1 MGFLKNE
8 DQSIDLTELLIC
20 IIMKDWLL
28 LPSRDI
34 HVLRS
39 FIPNGIFIIRSNL
52 HSTELYNICIPA
64 NSSLVCNLRYGILR
78 MTICRL
84 LIIKYEY
91 SVIYVPN
98 NDICITS
105 VWHLYDIY
113 MTSKWPRSPSIV
125 SNTQATRL
133 PRRNGWRL
141 WPLWNTRM
149 NRCTTL
155 SSPMTSTACFTS
167 RNYCSQRPISSQL
180 KIVALRCW

>member
-52 HSTELYNICIPA
+52 HSNELYNICIPS

-78 MTICRL
+78 MRICRL

-91 SVIYVPN
+91 SVIYVLN

-105 VWHLYDIY
+105 VWHLYGIY
-113 MTSKWPRSPSIV
+113 MTSIWLQNGLDHPVLCLILRQPGCPDEMAGDSDLSGIPGWTDAPLYQAQWPQPRV
-125 SNTQATRL
+125 L
-133 PRRNGWRL
+133 PQE
-141 WPLWNTRM
+141 
-149 NRCTTL
+149 TTVL
-155 SSPMTSTACFTS
+155 SGQSLLS
-167 RNYCSQRPISSQL
+167 
-180 KIVALRCW
+180 